1 MFLSIYQVG
10 KDALFNI
17 GDAVGRDE
25 FHGIIREYV
34 QRHAFTNADQSDF
47 FEVLY
52 ELAGTD
58 NEQLNKIMSVYFD
71 ENGQPQKAS

>member
-1 MFLSIYQVG
+1 LS
-10 KDALFNI
+10 LFHHPLNYSHSI
-17 GDAVGRDE
+17 VP
-25 FHGIIREYV
+25 V
-34 QRHAFTNADQSDF
+34 DF